1 MPVSYGG
8 QSQQRWGDNTV
19 NKNEYI
25 RDIFVPDLKGIMQ
38 GTMPMRKKGM
48 LALCFFRTD
57 DPVSQRVLP
66 LLQKMADAY
75 KESGKLSVLAVSMSE
90 PEATAAFLD
99 RYGIK
104 FPVALDR
111 DDWHAMHYGIATV
124 PVVYLTDANGL
135 VLNKAVGFKPLI
147 LNDIS
152 ERYATF
158 AEVEAVPLVEGV
170 PTGHVSA
177 LLDGAVPLGAL
188 PAPTDERPTPALK
201 PDDAP
206 TMVSRPSGG
215 ESPTVVTRKD

>member
-1 MPVSYGG
+1 
-8 QSQQRWGDNTV
+8 
-19 NKNEYI
+19 
-25 RDIFVPDLKGIMQ
+25 MQ

-66 LLQKMADAY
+66 LLQKLSDAY
-75 KESGKLSVLAVSMSE
+75 KESGKLSVLAVSMSG

-99 RYGIK
+99 QYGIK

-111 DDWHAMHYGIATV
+111 DDWHAMQYGIASV

-135 VLNKAVGFKPLI
+135 VLNKAVGFKPLL

-177 LLDGAVPLGAL
+177 LVEGSAPPLGAL
-188 PAPTDERPTPALK
+188 PAPTDERPTPAIK
-201 PDDAP
+201 PDDTP
-206 TMVSRPSGG
+206 TIVSKPSGG
-215 ESPTVVTRKD
+215 ESPTVVTRRD